1 MHESK
6 DSQGMLHE
14 FVTANRDEIIARC
27 RSKIALRPV
36 PRPTDLELQYG
47 VPLFLDQLAETL
59 RLTLVPDSSI
69 ADTGA
74 KHANEL
80 LDRGFTIAQ
89 VVHDYGGICQS
100 ITELADETSALITL
114 REFQMLNLCLDDA
127 IAGAVTEYGRL
138 REHEGTERLGRLSHE
153 LRNLLNTSLLAF
165 DVLKTGSVGVGGST
179 GAVLARSLG
188 GLRNLLDREL
198 AEVRLGA
205 GILHR
210 ETVVVCDFIEDVE
223 VAATMDANARGL
235 EFSVS
240 SVTRDIT
247 ISADRQ
253 ILTSVVG
260 NLLQNAFKFTRSGS
274 RVSLRAQATA
284 DRVRI
289 EIEDQCGGLPA
300 GKVEELFHPFEQMAA
315 DRTGL
320 GLGLDISRRGARVN
334 DGTIRVHNHAG
345 VGCTFTVDLPR
356 TFQTASA

>member
-1 MHESK
+1 
-6 DSQGMLHE
+6 MLHD
-14 FVTANRDEIIARC
+14 FVTANRGEIIARC
-27 RSKIALRPV
+27 RAKIALRPV
-36 PRPTDLELQYG
+36 PRPTDEELQHG

-59 RLTLVPDSSI
+59 RLALGPNPAI
-69 ADTGA
+69 ADSGA
-74 KHANEL
+74 KHAHEL
-80 LDRGFTIAQ
+80 LERGFTIAQ

-100 ITELADETSALITL
+100 ITELADEMSALITL
-114 REFQMLNLCLDDA
+114 REFQMLNLCLDNA
-127 IAGAVTEYGRL
+127 IAGAVTEYAQL

-179 GAVLARSLG
+179 GALLARSLG

-205 GILHR
+205 GILHL

-223 VAATMDANARGL
+223 VAATLDANARGL
-235 EFSVS
+235 EL
-240 SVTRDIT
+240 SVTSVNREVT
-247 ISADRQ
+247 VYADRQ

-260 NLLQNAFKFTRSGS
+260 NLLQNAFKFTKSGS
-274 RVSLRAQATA
+274 RVSLRAVATA

-289 EIEDQCGGLPA
+289 DVEDQCGGLPP
-300 GKVEELFHPFEQMAA
+300 GKLEELFRPFEQKNA
-315 DRTGL
+315 DRSGL

-334 DGTIRVHNHAG
+334 EGEIQVLNHSG

-356 TFQTASA
+356 TFLKPAA